1 MDDIYV
7 VVPWPRK
14 SRHARA
20 VIQSVLKAL
29 EQLGYATVRIP
40 RRCLKYC
47 DRHEKW
53 ECACCWVDE
62 RAVIFELQGGVTAYK
77 LVEVASRWRW
87 QDVEKTR
94 VQKTAERRRSDAERR
109 PEASTPGPLPSG
121 QRGS

>member
-14 SRHARA
+14 SKHARA

-29 EQLGYATVRIP
+29 EGLGYATVRIP

-87 QDVEKTR
+87 QDVEKNAGT
-94 VQKTAERRRSDAERR
+94 ENRRAASKRR
-109 PEASTPGPLPSG
+109 GEEA
-121 QRGS
+121 RGFNSWPPP